1 MGRDANERE
10 TTSVHSQPSGASKQR
25 NAHQSTN
32 GDDGKRSTGL
42 QSDGD
47 KAGVSERVNADFV
60 NHRGK
65 TDLDTLYRVANSRSD
80 VNNSFVE
87 FGAID
92 KELAQRIKAD
102 TAFDVQGWQV
112 ALDETYLRHI
122 LKNHGNEKSENARG
136 QSAIGLQD
144 FSRIMEVVRGY
155 DKASRNDDA
164 IVFEKNIDG
173 NYTLVTTLRT
183 GRKKLAVTTL
193 YKSKKSS
200 TQVLVAPDQSQS
212 TDETPETLLGRKID
226 DSLANPNNSVNTT
239 KALDNAITSTNQA
252 DEQDGELGIGAFV
265 AQSIGNPTLKD
276 SLSLGNI
283 PKTIAQK
290 LSDNGY
296 DVAQYLHTLTSGNV
310 RHIVN
315 RHGDEK
321 VEKQRGQLPMTT
333 AEIKKIPDVLAN
345 PDYLVLGGKTRRG
358 LDTII
363 YTKTMN
369 VVHRWWWRKCV
380 MAKSNWR

>member
-1 MGRDANERE
+1 M
-10 TTSVHSQPSGASKQR
+10 
-25 NAHQSTN
+25 
-32 GDDGKRSTGL
+32 
-42 QSDGD
+42 
-47 KAGVSERVNADFV
+47 
-60 NHRGK
+60 
-65 TDLDTLYRVANSRSD
+65 ANSRSD

-155 DKASRNDDA
+155 DKASAGDDS

-193 YKSKKSS
+193 YKSKKSF

-212 TDETPETLLGRKID
+212 TDETPETLLGRKTD
-226 DSLANPNNSVNTT
+226 DSLPNPNNAVNTT
-239 KALDNAITSTNQA
+239 KALDNAIQATNQA
-252 DEQDGELGIGAFV
+252 DFADYIKNHDNLAKATKAYFDDHLKGKAFDTVIGKVHILGSSW
-265 AQSIGNPTLKD
+265 QKKLKAGI
-276 SLSLGNI
+276 SS
-283 PKTIAQK
+283 QK
-290 LSDNGY
+290 VD
-296 DVAQYLHTLTSGNV
+296 
-310 RHIVN
+310 
-315 RHGDEK
+315 
-321 VEKQRGQLPMTT
+321 
-333 AEIKKIPDVLAN
+333 EIKALAIPFIPDILTNGNYDGLWDNNKARKDAYIGFHSFSKEVQIKGKPTFVRVLVGERENNEFELVAYN
-345 PDYLVLGGKTRRG
+345 LYPNKKSSDHSITLIGESPDNKETISKNKDDIKQDKQDPDYP
-358 LDTII
+358 
-363 YTKTMN
+363 N
-369 VVHRWWWRKCV
+369 
-380 MAKSNWR
+380 KSSDESNPSSTWALSELLPNITQK